1 MTADLVN
8 ILGPTLTGEN
18 YPALRHCITGYP
30 HGPQGAHE
38 HLAEAGT
45 SFLVLV
51 FREFRVQWDWF
62 GSVSVWDVGTGL
74 FAASLHCV

>member
-1 MTADLVN
+1 MHKA
-8 ILGPTLTGEN
+8 
-18 YPALRHCITGYP
+18 
-30 HGPQGAHE
+30 AHE

-51 FREFRVQWDWF
+51 FGSSGCSEI

>member
-1 MTADLVN
+1 MCCIN
-8 ILGPTLTGEN
+8 ILGPTLTGEY

-51 FREFRVQWDWF
+51 FREFRMQWDWF
-62 GSVSVWDVGTGL
+62 GSVWDVGPGL